1 MGRAVPRAA
10 TRSEVVNVTEVANRY
25 GVDGASVWAWITSDR
40 VVTSPDGERVRL
52 RADEREPDGKWIV
65 CEERADA

>member
-1 MGRAVPRAA
+1 M
-10 TRSEVVNVTEVANRY
+10 NVTEVANRY